1 MLENMSTQM
10 EVDDNATATTL
21 SRTSCVEPS
30 VKNFSFCQERE
41 EIVHRLFFWCHEELL
56 WSRCGYNYSKVYKAV
71 D

>member
-1 MLENMSTQM
+1 MSTQM

-41 EIVHRLFFWCHEELL
+41 EIVHRLFFWCHEDYGL
-56 WSRCGYNYSKVYKAV
+56 GV
-71 D
+71 DIITVKCTKQ